1 MNIEHMQRKE
11 GTDWE
16 TDRPFYYNIKDSL
29 STSYKDDKFSIRGE
43 HSSQMQG
50 TVRTSITLS
59 VEEARK
65 LKKELEIF
73 LSHN

>member
-1 MNIEHMQRKE
+1 MNIEHTQRKE

-29 STSYKDDKFSIRGE
+29 STSYKDDKFSICGE

>member
-1 MNIEHMQRKE
+1 MNIEHTQRKE

-16 TDRPFYYNIKDSL
+16 TDRPFYYNVKDSL
-29 STSYKDDKFSIRGE
+29 STSYKNDKFIIRGE

-50 TVRTSITLS
+50 IVRTSIILS
-59 VEEARK
+59 VEEVEK